1 MRAATSNPPT
11 FNLDDHDPNQTQKY
25 ADAEK
30 AAEDLHEAEVQFFI
44 RQTRLWRVI
53 NSAQWVAWGVVQAK
67 VPGME
72 EGIAAAEAEKARQQ
86 GHENG
91 NGHGNSNG
99 SAEHHPEENGD
110 DADDDDFDYLAY
122 AQDRAMIFW
131 ADMLAFG
138 LVKEDE
144 LPSHVVEHV
153 KSRTLEY

>member
-1 MRAATSNPPT
+1 M
-11 FNLDDHDPNQTQKY
+11 
-25 ADAEK
+25 
-30 AAEDLHEAEVQFFI
+30 

-72 EGIAAAEAEKARQQ
+72 EGIAVAEAEKA
-86 GHENG
+86 GHENNNG
-91 NGHGNSNG
+91 NGNSNG
-99 SAEHHPEENGD
+99 STEHHPQSEHNSEAKAPAPEAEV
-110 DADDDDFDYLAY
+110 DADDFDYLAY

-144 LPSHVVEHV
+144 LPGHVVEHV
-153 KSRTLEY
+153 KTRVLEY